1 MSNKL
6 IETDVEIS
14 NLKEIARNDIVVFDH
29 LELKHIQVEAK
40 NTKLFMEASSGAQKI
55 KRLKA
60 EEFELKK
67 ILRQLEQKYKDLQG
81 NIGLL
86 G

>member
-1 MSNKL
+1 
-6 IETDVEIS
+6 
-14 NLKEIARNDIVVFDH
+14 
-29 LELKHIQVEAK
+29 
-40 NTKLFMEASSGAQKI
+40 MEASSGAQKI

-86 G
+86 GQCQVLKVA